1 MKMVAAMAGDTV
13 TSSAE
18 GVTVKGQKLNLS
30 ASIAKDALGAW
41 NVQKTLGSNEL
52 LLMSDT
58 NATSFDS
65 RYFGVIDR
73 PNVQAVV
80 KSIFIEK
87 GFRSEKPT
95 VH

>member
-1 MKMVAAMAGDTV
+1 VRVLAYRLLIVAICLIAVVAA
-13 TSSAE
+13 
-18 GVTVKGQKLNLS
+18 
-30 ASIAKDALGAW
+30 ALAAW
-41 NVQKTLGSNEL
+41 NVQKTLNSNEL